1 MTLSGK
7 EKIIELS
14 NLILLIREKITII
27 PKSSARLALLDI
39 SLKLEEILFREMKSW
54 ENKTLQ
60 DLIDKSYYLGMAAAG
75 SGYIELWEW
84 EQIKY
89 HIGDTGIFHQSPL
102 MI

>member
-1 MTLSGK
+1 MKRSP
-7 EKIIELS
+7 S
-14 NLILLIREKITII
+14 I
-27 PKSSARLALLDI
+27 PKSSGRLALLDI

-60 DLIDKSYYLGMAAAG
+60 DLLAKTYYLGMAAAG

-89 HIGDTGIFHQSPL
+89 HLEVPASFHYFP
-102 MI
+102 